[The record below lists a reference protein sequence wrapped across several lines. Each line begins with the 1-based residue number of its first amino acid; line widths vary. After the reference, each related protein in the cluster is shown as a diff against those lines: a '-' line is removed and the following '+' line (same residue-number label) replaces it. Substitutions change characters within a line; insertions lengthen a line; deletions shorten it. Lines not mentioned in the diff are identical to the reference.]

1 MTLEYPQSHCLNIKN
16 IYNYINSFF
25 DQRFPRNLFALRR
38 KTTFGV
44 CKSIENSVII
54 NFSFLQSYSHLQ
66 DHNHSILSY
75 FGHVIELNLKI
86 GVY

>member
-1 MTLEYPQSHCLNIKN
+1 MTLEYPQSHCLNIKKV
-16 IYNYINSFF
+16 YINSFF
-25 DQRFPRNLFALRR
+25 DQRCPRNLFALRR

-44 CKSIENSVII
+44 CKNIENSVII
-54 NFSFLQSYSHLQ
+54 NFSSLQSYSHLQ